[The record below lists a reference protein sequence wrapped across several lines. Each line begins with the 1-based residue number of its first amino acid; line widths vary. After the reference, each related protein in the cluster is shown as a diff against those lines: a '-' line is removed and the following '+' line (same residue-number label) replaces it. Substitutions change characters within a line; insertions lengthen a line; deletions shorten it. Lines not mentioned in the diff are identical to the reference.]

1 MKKDTVLATILQLV
15 MGSILIIFGL
25 LLNRGDEKN
34 VALAFLRVP
43 GVVILISMIFNF
55 FKFKSQY
62 FFPVATCTLAL
73 IGDIAVM
80 VGYHLQLSPL
90 SALGI
95 LATIGIT
102 GLICTLFHWLHG
114 EILK

>member
-1 MKKDTVLATILQLV
+1 MKKDTLLATIMQLV
-15 MGSILIIFGL
+15 MGAVLIIFAL
-25 LLNRGDEKN
+25 LLNKGSRKN
-34 VALAFLRVP
+34 VSLAFLLVP
-43 GVVILISMIFNF
+43 GVVILISMIVNF

-62 FFPVATCTLAL
+62 FFPVTTCTLTL

-80 VGYHLQLSPL
+80 MGYHLPVSRLTV
-90 SALGI
+90 LG
-95 LATIGIT
+95 LAATIGIT